1 MHFKENKNM
10 DLYLTFSLGM
20 ILIQYQNKEKSIFI
34 TRGTVMQAELGD
46 NFFINV
52 AIQKYEKKYDLAND
66 FECVNCNKMVPGSNS
81 KEINFERL
89 ADYEKI
95 RRVKEKTIN
104 ICSIEREVIEKFLEK
119 PNFNPILIS
128 HFNFENSK
136 KNAIPEVKYPVNVS
150 VCVFLN

>member
-1 MHFKENKNM
+1 M

-34 TRGTVMQAELGD
+34 TRGTIMQAELTD
-46 NFFINV
+46 NFFVNV
-52 AIQKYEKKYDLAND
+52 AIQKYEKKYSLAND
-66 FECVNCNKMVPGSNS
+66 YECVNCNMIVPGFSS

-95 RRVKEKTIN
+95 RRVKDKTVN
-104 ICSIEREVIEKFLEK
+104 ICSVEKEVIERFLEK

-136 KNAIPEVKYPVNVS
+136 KNAVPDVKYPVNVS
-150 VCVFLN
+150 VNVR